1 MTGSNLGDQL
11 RQASGTPQ
19 SFQAQ
24 LTQTQT
30 VQPNGIRT
38 HALPALPV
46 LELQALDISLPRGSD
61 RTHAV
66 AQVSLTVKPGEI
78 VCLVGESGSG
88 KSAIA
93 HTIMGLQAKALVP
106 TAGKILL
113 QGEDVLTMSSVRLRE
128 LRCTSMSMIFQ
139 EPMTA
144 LNPVFACGEQ
154 IDEVLRTHTTLTAS
168 ERQARVLDMIQ
179 KVGLPEPLRMLQSY
193 PHQLSGG
200 QRQRI
205 MIAMALVLEPRLLIA
220 DEPTTALDVTTQAQ
234 ILALIRTLQR
244 EHGTGVLFITHDFGV
259 VAEIADRVAVLR
271 QGELVEFGQKQQ
283 VLEHPEHPYTQMLI
297 AAVPSMTPRVREASV
312 RGEVILRTERL
323 VKTYPNS
330 RAPAVNQVAL
340 ELRRGETLGI
350 VGESGSGKSTVARC
364 LAKLITTTSGS
375 IFQHEQDIAPL
386 SNRQMRP
393 LRQCV
398 QIVFQDP
405 YRSLNPRR
413 TVGDSIVEGP
423 MNYGATRHEAW
434 QRACELMELV
444 RLEPSMLQRFPHEF
458 SGGQR
463 QRICIARSLAM
474 KPEILI
480 ADEAVSALDV
490 SVQAQVLRLLDEV
503 RDQLNLAMLF
513 ITHDLRV
520 AAQVCDRVA
529 VMSKGEIVETGR
541 TADIFLAPAHA
552 YTQTLFAAAPGR
564 AWLFEAGRARQ
575 KTTEDIYQV
584 ESLSPK

>member
-1 MTGSNLGDQL
+1 
-11 RQASGTPQ
+11 
-19 SFQAQ
+19 
-24 LTQTQT
+24 
-30 VQPNGIRT
+30 
-38 HALPALPV
+38 
-46 LELQALDISLPRGSD
+46 
-61 RTHAV
+61 
-66 AQVSLTVKPGEI
+66 
-78 VCLVGESGSG
+78 
-88 KSAIA
+88 
-93 HTIMGLQAKALVP
+93 
-106 TAGKILL
+106 
-113 QGEDVLTMSSVRLRE
+113 
-128 LRCTSMSMIFQ
+128 
-139 EPMTA
+139 
-144 LNPVFACGEQ
+144 
-154 IDEVLRTHTTLTAS
+154 
-168 ERQARVLDMIQ
+168 MIQ
-179 KVGLPEPLRMLQSY
+179 QVGLPDPLRMLRSY

-205 MIAMALVLEPRLLIA
+205 MIAMALVLEPLLLIA

-283 VLEHPEHPYTQMLI
+283 VLEYPQHPYTQMLI
-297 AAVPSMTPRVREASV
+297 GAVPSMTPRVREASA

-330 RAPAVNQVAL
+330 RTPAVNQVAL

-364 LAKLITTTSGS
+364 VAKLITTTSGS
-375 IFQHEQDIAPL
+375 IFQHGQDIAPL

-393 LRQCV
+393 LRKCV

-413 TVGDSIVEGP
+413 TVGDSIIEGP
-423 MNYGATRHEAW
+423 MNYGATRQEAW
-434 QRACELMELV
+434 KHASELMELV
-444 RLEPSMLQRFPHEF
+444 RLEPTMLQRFPHEF

-490 SVQAQVLRLLDEV
+490 SVQAQVLGLLDEV
-503 RDQLNLAMLF
+503 REQLNLAMLF

-564 AWLFEAGRARQ
+564 DWLFEAGRARL
-575 KTTEDIYQV
+575 KKKGDSYQA
-584 ESLSPK
+584 ESVSPKW

>member
-1 MTGSNLGDQL
+1 MTQ
-11 RQASGTPQ
+11 
-19 SFQAQ
+19 
-24 LTQTQT
+24 
-30 VQPNGIRT
+30 
-38 HALPALPV
+38 PV
-46 LELQALDISLPRGSD
+46 LEIQALDISLPRGAD
-61 RTHAV
+61 RAHAV
-66 AQVSLTVKPGEI
+66 AQAVLTVNPGEI

-93 HTIMGLQAKALVP
+93 HTVMGLQAKALVP

-113 QGEDVLTMSSVRLRE
+113 QGEDVLTMAPARLRQ
-128 LRCTSMSMIFQ
+128 LRCTTMSMIFQ

-144 LNPVFACGEQ
+144 LNPVFSCGEQ
-154 IDEVLRTHTTLTAS
+154 VDEVLRTHTALTAS
-168 ERQARVLDMIQ
+168 ERQTRVLDMIQ
-179 KVGLPEPLRMLQSY
+179 QVGLPEPLRMLRSY

-205 MIAMALVLEPRLLIA
+205 MIAMALVLKPLLLIA

-244 EHGTGVLFITHDFGV
+244 ENGTGVLFITHDFGV
-259 VAEIADRVAVLR
+259 VAEVADRVAVLR

-297 AAVPSMTPRVREASV
+297 AAVPSMTPRVREASE
-312 RGEVILRTERL
+312 RSEVILRTERL

-330 RAPAVNQVAL
+330 RTPAVNQVAL

-364 LAKLITTTSGS
+364 VAKLITTTSGS
-375 IFQHEQDIAPL
+375 IFQHGQDIAPL
-386 SNRQMRP
+386 SNWQMRP
-393 LRQCV
+393 LRKCV

-405 YRSLNPRR
+405 YRSLNPCR
-413 TVGDSIVEGP
+413 TVGDSIIEGP
-423 MNYGATRHEAW
+423 MNYGATRQEAW
-434 QRACELMELV
+434 RNASELMELV
-444 RLEPSMLQRFPHEF
+444 RLEPNMLQRFPHEF

-490 SVQAQVLRLLDEV
+490 SVQAQVLGLLDEV

-541 TADIFLAPAHA
+541 TADVFLTPQHA
-552 YTQTLFAAAPGR
+552 YTQSLFAAAPGR
-564 AWLFEAGRARQ
+564 DWLFEAGHARL
-575 KTTEDIYQV
+575 KNKDDR
-584 ESLSPK
+584 S